1 LERREFLLGMGVGMS
16 LLAQGCDDAESHE
29 WRGGDPFEP
38 EPAPQLDLAA
48 PLAAFTSQV
57 QIRAALGSQTFIAD
71 EQGCSVPK
79 SLADVLVGDQIRLT
93 RNASEYA
100 LYTVAEKRKQDN
112 PNVVRL
118 GLDARLRLGTSA
130 DFAATL
136 AMPVVAAGLSDAEA
150 EAAGELVER
159 LVDDG
164 SQTGLL
170 VIAPHGGAIEINT
183 HLQAETLTAQLGCSS
198 WICKGYKPGGGA
210 YERWHITSTKISPRS
225 FPALGQIA
233 NRGFAYC
240 VAFHGMAS
248 GGVLVGGGAP
258 LELKTMVRDAI
269 ATAIGDSTI
278 SVDVARSGDAYDG
291 DASSNLVNWL
301 TAGGV
306 GGLQIEQGRVVRTE
320 YWQAVVAG
328 LASVYAQLV

>member
-1 LERREFLLGMGVGMS
+1 MGMSVGMS
-16 LLAQGCDDAESHE
+16 LLAEGCDDAESHE
-29 WRGGDPFEP
+29 WRGGDPFAP
-38 EPAPQLDLAA
+38 EPAPQLDLSA
-48 PLAAFTSQV
+48 PLAALSSAVQV
-57 QIRAALGSQTFIAD
+57 RAALGSQTFIAD
-71 EQGCSVPK
+71 EQACSVPK

-136 AMPVVAAGLSDAEA
+136 AMPVVAEGLNDAEA
-150 EAAGELVER
+150 AAAGELVER

-164 SQTGLL
+164 SNGGLL
-170 VIAPHGGAIEINT
+170 VIAPHGGSIEINT
-183 HLQAETLTAQLGCSS
+183 HLEAEALTAQLGCSA

-225 FPALGQIA
+225 FPALGQVA

-248 GGVLVGGGAP
+248 GGVIVGGAAP
-258 LELKTMVRDAI
+258 LELKMMVRDAI
-269 ATAIGDSTI
+269 AESIGDPAV
-278 SVDVARSGDAYDG
+278 SVDVATPEDQYNGD
-291 DASSNLVNWL
+291 SSTNLVNWL

-306 GGLQIEQGRVVRTE
+306 GGVQIEQGLTVRTN